1 VQSAVDDTVILFTDI
16 EGSSRLWEQDSDRM
30 SKVLAAH
37 DRLARAAVAAH
48 SGELVKM
55 VGDGLYAVFRDP
67 VDAVATTLVL
77 QRAMSELEAEH
88 RMPLR
93 LRCGLHAG
101 VVERRDNDLFGSAVN
116 RAARIMSAAHGG
128 QILLSQAVVDR
139 LGDRLPPPSS
149 LRDLGGARLR
159 DLIAPER
166 LYQLV
171 APELRA
177 DFPALRSLELTPNN
191 LPQQATSFIGRE
203 RELTEAKALLE
214 RTRLVTLLGMGGMG
228 KTRLSLQIAADV
240 MDRYPDGA
248 WFVDLAPVTDRELVA
263 NEVGQV
269 LDIPEEPGRTLVQTL
284 CAHLRKRKLLLVL
297 DNCEHLISACA
308 TLAHAILRAAPDV
321 TILATSREALRV
333 PGEQTYPVL
342 PFALPDRKM
351 SVEQLARS
359 EAVQLFVERAR
370 LHKPAFGLSE
380 RDAPAIAEL
389 CARVEGIPL
398 ALELAAARVPS
409 LSIDEINR
417 RLTDRY
423 KLLSGGSRVH
433 LERQQTLRALVGWSY
448 DLLQENERIF
458 LDRLSVFAGG
468 FDVAAAETICGA
480 EPLSSDDVIDLLAS
494 LVEKSLVMVEQN
506 DTTTRYRLLETICD
520 FARERLIKRDDVAAT
535 AGRHCS
541 YYLAFAQAARQKLG
555 GPEQAEWMR
564 RLELELD
571 NLRAAIARSLSG
583 GTDAPTAVKLQVAL
597 MRFWMLRGY
606 SSEGRNNIRAV
617 LALPDLQSP
626 DLPRAHALYVAGA
639 LAVNQ
644 SDYAEAKPLL
654 TECLAL
660 RRTLGN
666 PRETAATLSTLSIV
680 HLQQND
686 PATARDYEL
695 EALGIFRELGDRVGE
710 GIGLVHLGEI
720 CVELREHGPAREYF
734 AQCLAIARE
743 LRYQELESECE
754 CKVGEVA
761 MLEYDLAQARD
772 CFSRA
777 LKLCQVAE
785 DKRGEATAVAWLG
798 RVDAAAGDFESAR
811 RRLTEA
817 QRSFRAF
824 DMNAEA
830 LDCLE
835 DLAQLLQF
843 GGECAAAVRLSAAAA
858 CAREALALP
867 RSAHRSGQWQA
878 NLEGA
883 RAALDASGF
892 DAAWAEG
899 HAWTLDHAVDCALAA
914 TGETVVSP

>member
-1 VQSAVDDTVILFTDI
+1 VQSAVATILFTDI
-16 EGSSRLWEQDSDRM
+16 EGSSRLWEQDGDKM

-48 SGELVKM
+48 AGELVKM
-55 VGDGLYAVFRDP
+55 VGDGVYAVFGDAA
-67 VDAVATTLVL
+67 DAVAATLAM
-77 QRAMSELEAEH
+77 QRSMRELESLHGIA
-88 RMPLR
+88 LR
-93 LRCGLHAG
+93 VRCGLHAG
-101 VVERRDNDLFGSAVN
+101 VVERRDNDLFGSPVN
-116 RAARIMSAAHGG
+116 RGARIMSAAHGG
-128 QILLSQAVVDR
+128 QVLLSQAVVDALDGR
-139 LGDRLPPPSS
+139 LAPPAR
-149 LRDLGGARLR
+149 LRDLGGVRLR
-159 DLIAPER
+159 DLITPER

-171 APELRA
+171 HPELRA
-177 DFPALRSLELTPNN
+177 DFPPLRSLETTPNN

-203 RELTEAKALLE
+203 RELAEAKALLE

-240 MDRYPDGA
+240 MDGYPDGA
-248 WFVDLAPVTDRELVA
+248 WFIDLAPVRESDHVA

-269 LDIPEEPGRTLVQTL
+269 LAIPEEPGRTLLQTL

-297 DNCEHLISACA
+297 DNCEHLVSACA
-308 TLAHAILRAAPDV
+308 NLAHAILRGAPDV
-321 TILATSREALRV
+321 KILATSREALRI
-333 PGEQTYPVL
+333 PGEQTYPVA

-370 LHKPAFGLSE
+370 LHKPGFELNE

-398 ALELAAARVPS
+398 ALELAAARVQS
-409 LSIDEINR
+409 LSLDEINR
-417 RLTDRY
+417 RLNDRY
-423 KLLSGGSRVH
+423 KLLSGGSRVL

-448 DLLQENERIF
+448 DLLQETERIF

-468 FDVAAAETICGA
+468 FDVASAEAICGA
-480 EPLSSDDVIDLLAS
+480 DPLSQDDVIDLLAS
-494 LVEKSLVMVEQN
+494 LVEKSLVMVEQ
-506 DTTTRYRLLETICD
+506 DGSTIRYRLLETICD

-535 AGRHCS
+535 AARHCS

-571 NLRAAIARSLSG
+571 NLRAAIARSLAG

-606 SSEGRNNIRAV
+606 SSEGRDNIRAV

-626 DLPRAHALYVAGA
+626 GLPRAHALYVAGA

-644 SDYAEAKPLL
+644 SDYAAAKPLL

-660 RRTLGN
+660 RRELAS

-680 HLQQND
+680 HLQRND

-695 EALGIFRELGDRVGE
+695 EALAIFRQLGDRVGE

-720 CVELREHGPAREYF
+720 CMELRELGPAREYF

-761 MLEYDLAQARD
+761 LLEQDAAEARE
-772 CFSRA
+772 CFARA
-777 LKLCQVAE
+777 RKLCHVAE

-798 RVDAAAGDFESAR
+798 RVDVATGDFEPAR
-811 RRLTEA
+811 RRLVEA
-817 QRSFRAF
+817 LRAFRTF

-835 DLAQLLQF
+835 DLAQLRQF
-843 GGECAAAVRLSAAAA
+843 AGECALAVRLYAAASG
-858 CAREALALP
+858 AREALALP
-867 RSAHRSGQWQA
+867 RSAHRDARWQA

-883 RAALDASGF
+883 RAGLDARGF

-899 HAWTLDHAVDCALAA
+899 QPWTLDQAVDYALAA
-914 TGETVVSP
+914 TADTALSP